1 MSDPVF
7 HQGFLP
13 FPKLDAPFVDEQGNI
28 TIPWYRTLMRIWQV
42 ATASGKVNFQNAVTF
57 SSQGASSASGN
68 PILGMSPATGVPVG
82 EIITPDVVLS
92 IISAITV
99 PPDPPTTVNQIDNE
113 GFIRGFQLIPPDP
126 QPDPLA
132 SVLLS
137 NMMSIAL

>member
-68 PILGMSPATGVPVG
+68 PILAVSPSTGVPVG
-82 EIITPDVVLS
+82 QVITPDTVLD
-92 IISAITV
+92 IVSAIGV
-99 PPDPPTTVNQIDNE
+99 PPDPPPSLGSIGDE
-113 GFIRGFQLIPPDP
+113 GFIKGYQLNPPDP
-126 QPDPLA
+126 QPDLLA
-132 SVLLS
+132 PVLLS
-137 NMMSIAL
+137 CMLDIGL